1 MIQKLIVNRNR
12 GYFDW
17 VGSNITFI
25 CSNCSVHSNF
35 KCWHCQKLAK
45 SVKIWLSPMKG
56 SYKVKNLTNIFELFL
71 RIRQFLT
78 TFKKLVLLL
87 HSKAGSIRQRDW
99 KFLLS
104 LSHRLKTLLL
114 YDRKSEWDNCIKLQT
129 KE

>member
-1 MIQKLIVNRNR
+1 
-12 GYFDW
+12 
-17 VGSNITFI
+17 
-25 CSNCSVHSNF
+25 
-35 KCWHCQKLAK
+35 
-45 SVKIWLSPMKG
+45 MKG

-78 TFKKLVLLL
+78 AFKKLVLLL

-114 YDRKSEWDNCIKLQT
+114 YDRESEWDNCIKLQT